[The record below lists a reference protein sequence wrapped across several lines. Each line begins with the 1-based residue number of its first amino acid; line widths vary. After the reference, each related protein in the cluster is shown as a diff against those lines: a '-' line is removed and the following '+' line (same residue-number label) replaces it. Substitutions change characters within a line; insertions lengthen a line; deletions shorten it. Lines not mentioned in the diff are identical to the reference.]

1 MTSVKLSS
9 ASDFI
14 TPSLACVK
22 PVQIDASKKNR
33 VLRIENEDG
42 TSSLAAEEAP
52 KVAKVTL
59 NDCLACAGCITSAE
73 TVLVEQ
79 QSIGEFERMLSSAGA
94 SYDMVVISL
103 SAPARAAI
111 AVHCGLGLRE
121 THGRLSGFLK
131 SIGCHSVLDCGVATD
146 LGLMQSAA
154 EFVHRF
160 RASAADA
167 ARATSARATSGASTA
182 ADCGVVDVSDASS
195 SAVASALPLPLLT
208 SSCPG
213 WVCYAE
219 KMVGDSVLPYLSRV
233 KSPQQIAGTLIKYA
247 YAASCGVAPERVC
260 HVSVMPCFDKKLEA
274 SRDDFF
280 NPSAGP
286 NGTRDVDCVLSSAE
300 LLTLLESRGCQ
311 SLSAVPGCDPDVVP
325 PYSGLSWSADAN
337 DGGGVA
343 GFTYAAPGASGGTAE
358 FVFRVAAKELFGVNV
373 PPGPLPWVQGKNS
386 DLHELTLDHS
396 GSTVLRFCRAY
407 GFRNI
412 QNVVRRVK
420 SGKCP
425 YQLVELMAC
434 PGGCA
439 NGGGQPRP
447 PKGEATTRA
456 ATVESALVNPAE
468 TKAAWPLDRPAVQ
481 AFYAE
486 GGFLA
491 GGPYAE
497 PCQRHLLTAFHAVD
511 PSKQNPLTISW

>member
-22 PVQIDASKKNR
+22 PVQIDTSKKNR

-42 TSSLAAEEAP
+42 TSSSAAEEAP

-79 QSIGEFERMLSSAGA
+79 QSIGEFERMLSSAGS

-160 RASAADA
+160 RASAASA
-167 ARATSARATSGASTA
+167 ARATSGASTA
-182 ADCGVVDVSDASS
+182 ADCSAVDVSDASS
-195 SAVASALPLPLLT
+195 SAAASALPLPLLT

-247 YAASCGVAPERVC
+247 YAASCGA
-260 HVSVMPCFDKKLEA
+260 
-274 SRDDFF
+274 
-280 NPSAGP
+280 
-286 NGTRDVDCVLSSAE
+286 
-300 LLTLLESRGCQ
+300 
-311 SLSAVPGCDPDVVP
+311 
-325 PYSGLSWSADAN
+325 
-337 DGGGVA
+337 
-343 GFTYAAPGASGGTAE
+343 
-358 FVFRVAAKELFGVNV
+358 
-373 PPGPLPWVQGKNS
+373 
-386 DLHELTLDHS
+386 
-396 GSTVLRFCRAY
+396 
-407 GFRNI
+407 
-412 QNVVRRVK
+412 
-420 SGKCP
+420 
-425 YQLVELMAC
+425 
-434 PGGCA
+434 
-439 NGGGQPRP
+439 
-447 PKGEATTRA
+447 TRA
-456 ATVESALVNPAE
+456 GRASA
-468 TKAAWPLDRPAVQ
+468 
-481 AFYAE
+481 
-486 GGFLA
+486 
-491 GGPYAE
+491 
-497 PCQRHLLTAFHAVD
+497 
-511 PSKQNPLTISW
+511 